1 VRGRISRAIRATPL
15 VRVETDKHPDSPN
28 FKELTVRVSR
38 NLRLVKSRFK
48 QGARATEDVDIRYVN
63 RRTLRVTGFPAAG
76 LNDVTVFLRR
86 GAVRVSQ
93 RSRNLLR
100 RGRTRTFRAK
110 VRQTPVS
117 GATTSTRASFRARGS
132 R

>member
-1 VRGRISRAIRATPL
+1 MPLNWDL
-15 VRVETDKHPDSPN
+15 VRERYESDP
-28 FKELTVRVSR
+28 EVRQHGS
-38 NLRLVKSRFK
+38 
-48 QGARATEDVDIRYVN
+48 G
-63 RRTLRVTGFPAAG
+63 RTLRVTGFPAAG
-76 LNDVTVFLRR
+76 NDDVTVFLRR

-93 RSRNLLR
+93 RSRNLLE

-117 GATTSTRASFRARGS
+117 GAATSTKASFRARGS